1 MFYRPVSQQAA
12 DRTTG
17 RAQMSAVMAGTL
29 REKAGVVG
37 RAKDRHSVG
46 NLHERD
52 EKLESGRSLVR
63 VSSAVSVTVPAEWN
77 VQDFG
82 RRLDASIRISGF
94 TPLPL
99 DGAHDAAFAVSAIP
113 LGAGLPRK
121 RR

>member
-1 MFYRPVSQQAA
+1 MPTASAHSAAESSPASCSGTQTSIISTPRPP
-12 DRTTG
+12 G
-17 RAQMSAVMAGTL
+17 CGTNWL

-99 DGAHDAAFAVSAIP
+99 DGAHDAAVLP
-113 LGAGLPRK
+113 GAA
-121 RR
+121 